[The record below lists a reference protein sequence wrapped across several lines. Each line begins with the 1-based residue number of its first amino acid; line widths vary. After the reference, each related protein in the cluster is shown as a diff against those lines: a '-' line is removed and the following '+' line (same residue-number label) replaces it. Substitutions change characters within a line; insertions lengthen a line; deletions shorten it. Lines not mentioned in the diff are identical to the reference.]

1 MTDRDPSFW
10 RGDLTLPDPTDQT
23 DLDDLLD
30 GCALLGTDLDPW
42 QSWHPDSVTRIA
54 DALASVCHNDAR
66 ERRRT
71 ADDATMRLAD
81 SRLRLDCY
89 KRLLGHASHACRL
102 SENALSSSPPSS
114 PVTDSE
120 RVRFD
125 NGFAALDVVQSL
137 RQTLSDLVDRWTLHV
152 ERLEELTP
160 TFNLQADQAETRTM
174 HVRAAG
180 RARAMHLALLG
191 SGR

>member
-10 RGDLTLPDPTDQT
+10 RFDLFLSESDQT

-30 GCALLGTDLDPW
+30 GCAVLGTDLDPW

-89 KRLLGHASHACRL
+89 KRLLGQASHACRL
-102 SENALSSSPPSS
+102 AEYSLSSSPPSS

-125 NGFAALDVVQSL
+125 NGFASLDVVQSL
-137 RQTLSDLVDRWTLHV
+137 QNNLADLVRRWTLTV
-152 ERLEELTP
+152 DDLEERAPALT
-160 TFNLQADQAETRTM
+160 LQADQAETRTM
-174 HVRAAG
+174 HVRAAC

>member
-10 RGDLTLPDPTDQT
+10 RGDLTLPDPTDQA
-23 DLDDLLD
+23 DLEALLD
-30 GCALLGTDLDPW
+30 GCAVLGTDDDPW
-42 QSWHPDSVTRIA
+42 QGWHPDSVTRTA
-54 DALASVCHNDAR
+54 DALATVCHNDAR

-71 ADDATMRLAD
+71 ANDATMRLAD

-89 KRLLGHASHACRL
+89 TRLLRQASHAARL
-102 SENALSSSPPSS
+102 AEVALSSAPPSQ

-137 RQTLSDLVDRWTLHV
+137 RNNLSDLVVRWTLNV

-160 TFNLQADQAETRTM
+160 AFNLQADQAETRTM

-180 RARAMHLALLG
+180 RARAMHLALNG

>member
-1 MTDRDPSFW
+1 MIDRDPSFW
-10 RGDLTLPDPTDQT
+10 RGDLTLPDPTDQA
-23 DLDDLLD
+23 DLEALLD
-30 GCALLGTDLDPW
+30 GCAVLGTDDDPW
-42 QSWHPDSVTRIA
+42 QGWHPDSVTRTA

-71 ADDATMRLAD
+71 AHDATMRLTE

-89 KRLLGHASHACRL
+89 KRLLRQSSHAAL
-102 SENALSSSPPSS
+102 LAELALSSAPPSQ

-137 RQTLSDLVDRWTLHV
+137 RNSLSDLVVRWTLQV

-160 TFNLQADQAETRTM
+160 AFDLQADQAETRTM

-180 RARAMHLALLG
+180 RARAMHLALNG